1 MCWMA
6 LIPVAIG
13 LAGSMMQAQGQKQN
27 AQFQSGMMEQNA
39 AFKNQT
45 ANETINAGNTSADW
59 QRVRTGQAVG
69 TQRSVQAANGIDVN
83 SGSSAQMQD
92 DTAMLGELDA
102 LTIQNNAARE
112 AYGLKVQAIQ
122 GYSNA
127 NATELAGKNAKQNSL
142 MGGVVKGAGSFF
154 GGGGMSMFGGGGA
167 GAGTS
172 AAFTSNSAALNNNQA
187 YV

>member
-13 LAGSMMQAQGQKQN
+13 LAGSMMQAQGQTQN
-27 AQFQSGMMEQNA
+27 ANYQSGMMKQNA
-39 AFKNQT
+39 MFKEQ
-45 ANETINAGNTSADW
+45 AAQETIAAGDTSADW

-83 SGSSAQMQD
+83 SGSAAQLQD

-112 AYGLKVQAIQ
+112 AYGYRVQAQ
-122 GYSNA
+122 QDRLNA
-127 NATELAGKNAKQNSL
+127 VQTVQNGRTAATGSIL
-142 MGGVVKGAGSFF
+142 GGLGSAFGSF
-154 GGGGMSMFGGGGA
+154 A
-167 GAGTS
+167 GAR
-172 AAFTSNSAALNNNQA
+172 
-187 YV
+187 

>member
-13 LAGSMMQAQGQKQN
+13 LAGSMMQAQGQQQN
-27 AQFQSGMMEQNA
+27 AAFQSGMMKQNA

-45 ANETINAGNTSADW
+45 ADETIIAGDTAADW

-83 SGSSAQMQD
+83 SGSSAQLQD

-112 AYGLKVQAIQ
+112 AYGYRVQANQ
-122 GYSNA
+122 DMLNA
-127 NATELAGKNAKQNSL
+127 GQTVQNGKTAATGTILGGLGGAFGSLAGS
-142 MGGVVKGAGSFF
+142 GGFGSF
-154 GGGGMSMFGGGGA
+154 GGG
-167 GAGTS
+167 TS
-172 AAFTSNSAALNNNQA
+172 RLNANQRLA
-187 YV
+187 

>member
-13 LAGSMMQAQGQKQN
+13 LAGSMMQAQGQTQN
-27 AQFQSGMMEQNA
+27 ANFQSGMMKQNA
-39 AFKNQT
+39 MFKEQ
-45 ANETINAGNTSADW
+45 AAQETIAAGDTSADW

-83 SGSSAQMQD
+83 SGSAAQLQD

-112 AYGLKVQAIQ
+112 AYGYRVQAKQ
-122 GYSNA
+122 DRLNA
-127 NATELAGKNAKQNSL
+127 VQTVQNGRTAATGSIL
-142 MGGVVKGAGSFF
+142 GGLGSAFGSF
-154 GGGGMSMFGGGGA
+154 A
-167 GAGTS
+167 GAR
-172 AAFTSNSAALNNNQA
+172 
-187 YV
+187 

>member
-27 AQFQSGMMEQNA
+27 AAFESGMLKQNA
-39 AFKNQT
+39 MFKEQT
-45 ANETINAGNTSADW
+45 AQETINAGDTSADW
-59 QRVRTGQAVG
+59 QRVRTGQMVG

-83 SGSSAQMQD
+83 SGSSALIQD

-112 AYGLKVQAIQ
+112 AYGYRVQAQ
-122 GYSNA
+122 QDR
-127 NATELAGKNAKQNSL
+127 TNAKQTVKNGNTAA
-142 MGGVVKGAGSFF
+142 MGSILGGLGNAFGSFA
-154 GGGGMSMFGGGGA
+154 GGGGFGGT
-167 GAGTS
+167 GAGTQ
-172 AAFTSNSAALNNNQA
+172 AAMSGGTSRLNANQRLA
-187 YV
+187 

>member
-13 LAGSMMQAQGQKQN
+13 MAGSMMQAQGQKESGV
-27 AQFQSGMMEQNA
+27 FQSGILTQNA
-39 AFKNQT
+39 AFKTQA
-45 ANETINAGNTSADW
+45 ANEAINAGNTSADW

-112 AYGLKVQAIQ
+112 AYGYRVQAKQ
-122 GYSNA
+122 DLLNA
-127 NATELAGKNAKQNSL
+127 NQTVQNGKTAA
-142 MGGVVKGAGSFF
+142 MGSILGGIGGAFGSF
-154 GGGGMSMFGGGGA
+154 A
-167 GAGTS
+167 GAR
-172 AAFTSNSAALNNNQA
+172 
-187 YV
+187 